1 VLDSS
6 PRLRAISPRLGN
18 ESENTLHIGLFKS
31 GALGSKAFSRRT
43 RGWTLDNMLNC
54 GPGKACGLPDLAI
67 ALPLPAERAN
77 GSTNRSSPVL
87 IRLVVLKNGRREDI

>member
-1 VLDSS
+1 MLDSS
-6 PRLRAISPRLGN
+6 PGLGAIGPRLGN
-18 ESENTLHIGLFKS
+18 EPENTLYIGLFKS
-31 GALGSKAFSRRT
+31 GTLGGEAFSRRT

-54 GPGKACGLPDLAI
+54 GPGKACSLPDLAI

-87 IRLVVLKNGRREDI
+87 IGLVVLKNGRREDI